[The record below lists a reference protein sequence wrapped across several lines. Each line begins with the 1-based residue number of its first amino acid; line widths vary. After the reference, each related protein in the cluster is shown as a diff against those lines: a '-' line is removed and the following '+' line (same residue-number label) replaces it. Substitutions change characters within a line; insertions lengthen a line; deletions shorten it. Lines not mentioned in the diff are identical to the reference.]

1 MFIFASCSNI
11 EELMFGEQNRYE
23 RASEMVLLESSD
35 YLDQLDFVGT
45 KYIQEVKAARLIGK
59 QAHYLESIYGQLRG
73 KNEIVFDDDKSPTF
87 YIIKDESSYHFSLP
101 GRIFVFSSGLF
112 KKFITNEE
120 ILIGILTFESIRSLK
135 AIYKRSLIIPSL
147 NMNSENFLKLF
158 KIDSEEKI
166 KVDQWVYIVL
176 RRAGYDPGAY
186 LKYLQMRNKIN
197 EEGSLVKRSGYDLVR
212 EEFMYKSFMVKQK
225 IKGRGASVNKENSS
239 KDFYAL
245 TTYVERI

>member
-1 MFIFASCSNI
+1 
-11 EELMFGEQNRYE
+11 
-23 RASEMVLLESSD
+23 
-35 YLDQLDFVGT
+35 
-45 KYIQEVKAARLIGK
+45 
-59 QAHYLESIYGQLRG
+59 
-73 KNEIVFDDDKSPTF
+73 
-87 YIIKDESSYHFSLP
+87 
-101 GRIFVFSSGLF
+101 
-112 KKFITNEE
+112 
-120 ILIGILTFESIRSLK
+120 
-135 AIYKRSLIIPSL
+135 
-147 NMNSENFLKLF
+147 MNSENFLKLF

-197 EEGSLVKRSGYDLVR
+197 EEGTLVKRSGYDLVR